1 MNIVA
6 NLITSNSEISETE
19 EKPNLINSSIET
31 CKNNINKDFGQFD
44 AQFVQIIIYLREIH
58 QLKNPNEEFTLNYLF
73 KLFDRDIPVQNE
85 SLLIKQ
91 INKIGFINLRDTFE
105 RINMEC
111 EDYFC
116 ESENLFGIFKRHQ
129 FKKRILETDSDKLRQ
144 VIQYLHITLIH
155 VNILHKKCISLPAN
169 LIGVKR
175 SAYNTIEPFVNEV
188 ESSLRDLLH
197 NAK

>member
-85 SLLIKQ
+85 SLLIKT
-91 INKIGFINLRDTFE
+91 INKIGFFNLRDTFE

-129 FKKRILETDSDKLRQ
+129 FKKRLLETDSDKLRQ

-155 VNILHKKCISLPAN
+155 VNILHRKCVSLPTN
-169 LIGVKR
+169 LINVKK
-175 SAYNTIEPFVNEV
+175 SAYHTIEPFVSEV
-188 ESSLRDLLH
+188 ETLLLDLLH
-197 NAK
+197 YAK